1 MENEK
6 LIINHALYLL
16 SRHTV
21 DFTAQELGMMLKLLD
36 KFPSYDWDK
45 VIHAFMEDNETC

>member
-6 LIINHALYLL
+6 LIINHALWCL
-16 SRHTV
+16 RHV
-21 DFTAQELGMMLKLLD
+21 DAGKLEMELEMMLKLLD

-45 VIHAFMEDNETC
+45 VVNAFCGEEQTC